1 MNVVLNVESHTVY
14 QGHGS
19 APCPFHTKSMTGA
32 GMEVRK
38 GYVEHIVFR
47 NNDNGYT
54 VFQLVSEEEELTC
67 VGLFSVLAEGELVQV
82 SGYMKEHP
90 LYGEQLQVEQYELLA
105 PEDETAMERYLGSG
119 AIKGIGAAM
128 AARIV
133 RRFKGDTFRII
144 EEEPE
149 RLAEVKGISEKKAIE
164 ISAQMEEKKDLRQ
177 AMMFLTQYGISV
189 PLAVKIYQQYGNRT
203 YQVVEENPYR
213 LADDIS
219 GIGFKIADEIASR
232 IGIHTDS
239 DYRIRSGLLYV
250 LLQAT
255 GEGHTCL
262 PKEDLLH
269 RASALLGVEEEQM
282 ETQLMNLCMDR
293 KLVMKEQN
301 GKVMVWY
308 GQYYYMELNVAKM
321 LHDLNLECEMEESQI
336 VKKLSKVEKQASIT
350 LDEMQRKAVVEAVK
364 NGVLVIT
371 GGPGTGKT
379 TTINAIIRYFETEDM
394 EILLAAPTGRAA
406 KRMTEAT
413 GWEAVT
419 IHRLLELSGVPSD
432 DRSTAS
438 FERNE
443 ENPLEADVIIIDEMS
458 MVDIFLMNALLKA
471 VSVGT
476 RLILVGDINQLPSV
490 GPSCVLK
497 DIIRAGSCP
506 VVQLTRIFRQASQ
519 SDIIVNAHKINRG
532 EHVTLDN
539 KSRDFFF
546 LQRQD
551 PNVILRVVL
560 ALVQEKMPRYVD
572 ARPTD
577 IQVLTPMRKGSLGVE
592 NLNEMLQRYLNPPS
606 PEKNEKETARG
617 RFREGDKVMQ
627 IKNNYQIEWEAR
639 NRYGIAIDKGTGIF
653 NGDMGIV
660 QQIDLLAETME
671 VLFDDYRTVT
681 YSFQMLEELELAYA
695 VTIHKSQGSEYPA
708 VVIPLLTGPRMLMNR
723 NLLYTAVTR
732 ARSCVTLVGSPE
744 TFAQMIDNAS
754 EQTRYSGL
762 YDRIREVEGC
772 E

>member
-1 MNVVLNVESHTVY
+1 
-14 QGHGS
+14 
-19 APCPFHTKSMTGA
+19 
-32 GMEVRK
+32 MEVRK

-490 GPSCVLK
+490 GPGCVLK

-546 LQRQD
+546 LQRQE

>member
-1 MNVVLNVESHTVY
+1 
-14 QGHGS
+14 
-19 APCPFHTKSMTGA
+19 
-32 GMEVRK
+32 MEVRK

-490 GPSCVLK
+490 GPGCVLK

-560 ALVQEKMPRYVD
+560 ALVQEKMPRYVE